1 MKFVV
6 GIIHLIDAECGF
18 KATLIKCFVVSH
30 QRQLFDEWLDLLP
43 HFGKYWSIIGVG
55 DTESVHSATP
65 IIVIFRLRLD
75 ERVEILIN
83 KPSKNYNHYH
93 VAHR

>member
-18 KATLIKCFVVSH
+18 KATLIKCFVVSN

-43 HFGKYWSIIGVG
+43 HFGKYWGIIGVG

-75 ERVEILIN
+75 ELVEFFFNL
-83 KPSKNYNHYH
+83 PSTHYNHAH
-93 VAHR
+93 GAHR